1 MRPLE
6 PVVLLANQP
15 RDRFYAGGAQIAAL
29 RGGPGA
35 PAVDHTPE
43 DWVAS
48 VVPLFGEDEA
58 GLTRLPSGE
67 LLRDAVVADPVAWL
81 GTDHVASYGA
91 DPHLLVKLLD
101 AGQRLPVHAHPD
113 RAWAAR
119 HLGLD
124 HGKTEAWVFLEP
136 AVVHLGFSRD
146 VRAAELAR
154 WVDGQDVSALL
165 GATHRLR
172 ARAGD
177 AVLVPAGL
185 PHAIGAG
192 ALLVEL
198 QEPSDLSVLVEW
210 DGFAIDGAAAGH
222 LGLGFETALTAVDR
236 RGLAR
241 AAVEGLVQS
250 DATALGPLLPGAGAF
265 FRADRVRGGGGGAQ
279 GWEAGFAVVVGV
291 AGAGRLATA
300 MGAEVRLE
308 HGSTVLV
315 PHAAGPVAVEGDVEL
330 VVCRPPAP
338 ARRHHAE

>member
-1 MRPLE
+1 MQ
-6 PVVLLANQP
+6 PVVLPANQP
-15 RDRFYAGGAQIAAL
+15 RNRFYAGGTQITAL
-29 RGGPGA
+29 RDGPA
-35 PAVDHTPE
+35 AAAVEHTPE

-48 VVPLFGEDEA
+48 VVPLFGEDEV

-67 LLRDAVVADPVAWL
+67 LLRDAVAADPVGWL
-81 GTDHVASYGA
+81 GPEHVESFGA

-113 RAWAAR
+113 RGWAAR

-146 VRAAELAR
+146 VSADELAR
-154 WVDGQDVSALL
+154 WVAEQDVSALL
-165 GATHRLR
+165 STTHRLQ

-185 PHAIGAG
+185 PHAIGEG

-241 AAVEGLVQS
+241 DAVEGLVQS

-265 FRADRVRGGGGGAQ
+265 FRADRVRGGGGGAH
-279 GWEAGFAVVVGV
+279 GWEAGFAVVVAV
-291 AGAGRLATA
+291 AGAGQLATA
-300 MGAEVRLE
+300 TGAEVRLE
-308 HGSTVLV
+308 RGSTVLV
-315 PHAAGPVAVEGDVEL
+315 PHAAGPVTVEGDVEL
-330 VVCRPPAP
+330 VVCRPPSP
-338 ARRHHAE
+338 ARQHHVE